1 MQRRA
6 SVAGAAAAGRVLEQ
20 RESAKTAAS
29 QFCCVESTLP
39 LNVALQIL
47 KDISFAS
54 SEHSGGESE
63 KMELLRDSS
72 FSGGEGAALD
82 KRLRLGAFSMAAA
95 AAALENRVRSALDQW
110 YIHELS
116 SVVSLE
122 ADENVAEELASKVS
136 RLTVLSRVYTS
147 RKLYSKAQPLCI
159 ECYRCSLLLALTTEA
174 AAASAADAD
183 AASKTASAVHHRASV
198 NQSDGAGRNADSS
211 SLADKTVA
219 AVDLGASV
227 TAPASASK
235 PADSSSLADKTVAAV
250 DSGASVTAP
259 ASASKPADSSS
270 LADKTVA
277 AVDSGASVTA
287 PASASKNDADTTAS
301 AATPSVKAAVPAAAP
316 TSTQLLVFEAA
327 SRLALVCDGL
337 KEFLFSRTLHNEIVE
352 MAGQFYGHHHER
364 ALSASHRLA
373 LHLRSAGCLQEAL
386 EVAQQVMGV
395 RTQRTETSLEEAASA
410 ELLGWIHE
418 NLEQWDEALSFHQ
431 RALDL
436 RRQHA
441 GPDHADTRD
450 SLNSMARILR
460 LQGADAKAEV
470 LLREAF
476 TSATRVLGE
485 HDTSALSAAEALA
498 SCLR

>member
-1 MQRRA
+1 
-6 SVAGAAAAGRVLEQ
+6 
-20 RESAKTAAS
+20 
-29 QFCCVESTLP
+29 
-39 LNVALQIL
+39 
-47 KDISFAS
+47 
-54 SEHSGGESE
+54 
-63 KMELLRDSS
+63 MELLRDSS

-147 RKLYSKAQPLCI
+147 RKQYSKAQPLCI

-198 NQSDGAGRNADSS
+198 NQSDGAGRD
-211 SLADKTVA
+211 
-219 AVDLGASV
+219 
-227 TAPASASK
+227 
-235 PADSSSLADKTVAAV
+235 ADSSSLADKTVAAV

>member
-1 MQRRA
+1 
-6 SVAGAAAAGRVLEQ
+6 
-20 RESAKTAAS
+20 
-29 QFCCVESTLP
+29 
-39 LNVALQIL
+39 
-47 KDISFAS
+47 
-54 SEHSGGESE
+54 
-63 KMELLRDSS
+63 MELLRDSS
-72 FSGGEGAALD
+72 FSGGGGAALD

-95 AAALENRVRSALDQW
+95 VAALENRVRLALDQW

-147 RKLYSKAQPLCI
+147 RKQYSKAQPLCI

-174 AAASAADAD
+174 AGASAADAD
-183 AASKTASAVHHRASV
+183 AASKTASAVHHRSSV
-198 NQSDGAGRNADSS
+198 NQSDGAGRD
-211 SLADKTVA
+211 
-219 AVDLGASV
+219 
-227 TAPASASK
+227 
-235 PADSSSLADKTVAAV
+235 
-250 DSGASVTAP
+250 
-259 ASASKPADSSS
+259 ADSSS

-287 PASASKNDADTTAS
+287 PASASKNDADTAAS
-301 AATPSVKAAVPAAAP
+301 AAKPSVKAAVPAAAP

-352 MAGQFYGHHHER
+352 MAGQYYGHQHER

-373 LHLRSAGCLQEAL
+373 LHLRSAGCFQEAL

-395 RTQRTETSLEEAASA
+395 RTQRTETSLEAAASA

-450 SLNSMARILR
+450 SLNSVARILR
-460 LQGADAKAEV
+460 LQGADAKAAV

>member
-29 QFCCVESTLP
+29 QFCCVESTPP

-82 KRLRLGAFSMAAA
+82 KRLRLGAFSMSAA

-198 NQSDGAGRNADSS
+198 TQSDGAGRDADSS

-219 AVDLGASV
+219 AI
-227 TAPASASK
+227 
-235 PADSSSLADKTVAAV
+235 

-259 ASASKPADSSS
+259 ASASKPANSSS
-270 LADKTVA
+270 LAGKTVA
-277 AVDSGASVTA
+277 AVDSGASITA
-287 PASASKNDADTTAS
+287 PASASKNDADTAAS
-301 AATPSVKAAVPAAAP
+301 AAEPSVKAAVPAAAP

-352 MAGQFYGHHHER
+352 MAGQFYGHHHEH

-410 ELLGWIHE
+410 ELLGLIHE

-450 SLNSMARILR
+450 SLNSVARILR
-460 LQGADAKAEV
+460 LQGADAKAAV